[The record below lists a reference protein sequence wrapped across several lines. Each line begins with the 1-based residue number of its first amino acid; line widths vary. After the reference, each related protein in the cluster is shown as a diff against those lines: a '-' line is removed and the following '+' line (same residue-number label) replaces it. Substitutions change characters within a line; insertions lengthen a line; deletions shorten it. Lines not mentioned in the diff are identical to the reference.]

1 MNTKRLRIILYFVVA
16 FIGITGGIYY
26 YNEVYLN
33 EYVPYQPRSCTVQGY
48 QGYYVNMKLLTEEH
62 KKAFMEMADC
72 FGREY
77 KLINNTIYIPRRINN
92 DDDWMLNIT
101 NKVEAYRDSPKSYP
115 VVLEY
120 LERRKQKQQE
130 AKLENDS
137 Q

>member
-1 MNTKRLRIILYFVVA
+1 MKYKRVILYFVVA
-16 FIGITGGIYY
+16 VIVVIGGIYY

-62 KKAFMEMADC
+62 KKAFIEMADC
-72 FGREY
+72 YKEEY

-92 DDDWMLNIT
+92 DDDWMINIT
-101 NKVEAYRDSPKSYP
+101 NKVEGFRKYPKSATE
-115 VVLEY
+115 VLEY
-120 LERRKQKQQE
+120 LERRKQKQQGV
-130 AKLENDS
+130 KPENES